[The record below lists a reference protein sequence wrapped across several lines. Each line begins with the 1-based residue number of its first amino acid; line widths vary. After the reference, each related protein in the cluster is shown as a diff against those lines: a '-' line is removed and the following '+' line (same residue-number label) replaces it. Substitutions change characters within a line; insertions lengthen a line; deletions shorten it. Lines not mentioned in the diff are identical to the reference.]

1 MSADDSRLLVLQAQS
16 MPNVWIAPSDDLRQ
30 AKQATFG
37 SRRDGWLSLDWM
49 PNGKLVFGA
58 TDEGGQSIW
67 TMKTDG
73 SDPQPLTSTG
83 HVDEKASV
91 TADGKTIV
99 FESNRSGSQEIWR
112 IESDGGGLLQL
123 TSGGV
128 GGAPHVS
135 SDGRWIVYTG
145 YDDVLW
151 RIPAEGGEPVRLTSN
166 AASWPRVSP
175 DSRFVACAYSIDN
188 TQKLAVISIDGGQP
202 VKLFDVPKT
211 ANFRYGIRWLPDA
224 QALAYRD
231 WFNGIWNQSLEGG
244 EPTRL
249 EGLPEEKLFAY
260 GWSPDGKQFA
270 FVRGDEV
277 LDLIL
282 LQR

>member
-1 MSADDSRLLVLQAQS
+1 MR
-16 MPNVWIAPSDDLRQ
+16 
-30 AKQATFG
+30 
-37 SRRDGWLSLDWM
+37 
-49 PNGKLVFGA
+49 
-58 TDEGGQSIW
+58 
-67 TMKTDG
+67 
-73 SDPQPLTSTG
+73 
-83 HVDEKASV
+83 
-91 TADGKTIV
+91 
-99 FESNRSGSQEIWR
+99 
-112 IESDGGGLLQL
+112 QL

-135 SDGRWIVYTG
+135 SDGRRIVYTG

-231 WFNGIWNQSLEGG
+231 WFNGIWKQSLEGG

-270 FVRGDEV
+270 FVRGNEV